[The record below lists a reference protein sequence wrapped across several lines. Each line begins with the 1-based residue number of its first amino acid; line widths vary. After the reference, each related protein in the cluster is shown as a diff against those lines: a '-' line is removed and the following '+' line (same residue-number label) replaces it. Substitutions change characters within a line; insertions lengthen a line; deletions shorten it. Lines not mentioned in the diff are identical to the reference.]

1 MGKRER
7 VRSRKQEKNKSN
19 KHQFRASS
27 TAGVAAEP
35 KTGAQKPAEKASG
48 GKAGGKAVAKAG
60 AKAGAKKPR
69 VQRSVS
75 YSAETSILVVGD
87 GDFTFTKGLV
97 AHLGGSGAKVVAT
110 SFDSDAEVNK
120 KYEKV
125 IPVPC
130 NHTTSQRIREFIP
143 TQLAS

>member
-35 KTGAQKPAEKASG
+35 KTGAPKPAEKASG
-48 GKAGGKAVAKAG
+48 GKAGGKAVAKV
-60 AKAGAKKPR
+60 GAKKPR
-69 VQRSVS
+69 VSKSVS

-87 GDFTFTKGLV
+87 GDFTFSKGLV

-110 SFDSDAEVNK
+110 SFDSGDEVNK

-125 IPVPC
+125 RPVHC
-130 NHTTSQRIREFIP
+130 KSTSQP
-143 TQLAS
+143 AN